1 MGLLAHHREIM
12 EMIYKDANIAIVEFD
27 KDNDLSIQ
35 VVLSL
40 LREIYPQYYDLKHFH
55 RRVDMITVRA
65 RNKSHIE

>member
-1 MGLLAHHREIM
+1 M
-12 EMIYKDANIAIVEFD
+12 ERIYKDANIAIVEFD